1 MGNGITLA
9 LKPEVTPSPNQ
20 EPHFDALAGFPN
32 GRKER
37 GRLNVLIFTVNCL
50 CAIIFLN

>member
-20 EPHFDALAGFPN
+20 ESQFDPLYGFPN

-37 GRLNVLIFTVNCL
+37 GTFKI
-50 CAIIFLN
+50 

>member
-20 EPHFDALAGFPN
+20 ESQFDPLYGFQN

-37 GRLNVLIFTVNCL
+37 GKT
-50 CAIIFLN
+50 

>member
-20 EPHFDALAGFPN
+20 ASQFDPNFGFPN

-37 GRLNVLIFTVNCL
+37 GKT
-50 CAIIFLN
+50 